1 MLKVLA
7 GFVPWFVFGLV
18 ATREG
23 AGAVTTAAWLAFVV
37 AAAMLVVSMLRGMS
51 LKVLEVAGA
60 VVFAAFGVIGTAE
73 PAADAFLAHFGRS
86 LATLVLAL
94 VIVALLPVM
103 PFTEQYARE
112 TVPQRYWHSPQFRSI
127 NRRISAAWGGV
138 IAMMGVGHA
147 VAGLVTELPTT
158 LPTRAADLVLN
169 WAVPGLLSWWAL
181 RYTQR
186 VSSEAENAAAA
197 RAVHQTTGPV

>member
-37 AAAMLVVSMLRGMS
+37 AAALVVVSLVRGGS
-51 LKVLEVAGA
+51 PKVLEVAGA
-60 VVFAAFGVIGTAE
+60 VVFAVFGVAGALA
-73 PAADAFLAHFGRS
+73 PAADGFLTDYGTS
-86 LATLVLAL
+86 LATLLLAV
-94 VIVALLPVM
+94 VIFALLPVM

-112 TVPQRYWHSPQFRSI
+112 TVPRQYWDSPVFRSV
-127 NRRISAAWGGV
+127 NRRISAAWGAV
-138 IAMMGVGHA
+138 IALMGVSNA

-158 LPTRAADLVLN
+158 LPTRPVDLALN
-169 WAVPGLLSWWAL
+169 WVVPALLIWWAV
-181 RYTQR
+181 RYTGR
-186 VSSEAENAAAA
+186 VSSEADDHAPAAH
-197 RAVHQTTGPV
+197 RV